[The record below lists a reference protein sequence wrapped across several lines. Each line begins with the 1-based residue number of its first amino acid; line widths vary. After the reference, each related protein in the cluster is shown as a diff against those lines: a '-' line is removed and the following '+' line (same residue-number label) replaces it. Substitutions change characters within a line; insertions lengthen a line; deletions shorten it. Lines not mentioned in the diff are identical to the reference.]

1 MRDCKS
7 AEIFS
12 DNHLTLFMI
21 GQVRVLKHDNK
32 KAKNRLSFSS
42 EYVQKTKSV
51 MALIFTRA
59 SDFQAGLRRAS
70 HSARK
75 SSHVVLSAI

>member
-1 MRDCKS
+1 LQTRDTVT
-7 AEIFS
+7 
-12 DNHLTLFMI
+12 DYHLTYLI
-21 GQVRVLKHDNK
+21 AGQVRVLKHDNK

-59 SDFQAGLRRAS
+59 ADFAAGLCRA
-70 HSARK
+70 AR
-75 SSHVVLSAI
+75 STANSLHFVERAD